1 MQRWVLH
8 VLTYRNSS
16 FVTSLRHYTR
26 YDMIFNLMPDID
38 SQETKEWLEALEVV
52 IESDGLLRAQFLLN
66 QLAERARSLG
76 VSLNIDRTTPYI
88 NTIPAENEEHM
99 PEDGKIFK
107 QLLSLLRWNAVAMV
121 LRAGKKDPSLGGHIA
136 TYASA
141 AMLYEVGFN
150 YFFRGRTEKFL
161 GDLIYIQGHSSPGI
175 YARAFLEGRL
185 SEQQLENFR
194 QEVGGRGIPSY
205 PHPWLLDNFWQFP
218 TVSMGLGPLQG
229 IYQARSEE

>member
-1 MQRWVLH
+1 
-8 VLTYRNSS
+8 
-16 FVTSLRHYTR
+16 
-26 YDMIFNLMPDID
+26 MIFNLMPDID

-141 AMLYEVGFN
+141 AVLYEVGFN

-185 SEQQLENFR
+185 SEQQLENFKYNEEEIINYIGLIIKYSTSVDLQHLWHRETDR
-194 QEVGGRGIPSY
+194 QRKREALVVLADLIAQ
-205 PHPWLLDNFWQFP
+205 HIKQ
-218 TVSMGLGPLQG
+218 
-229 IYQARSEE
+229 